1 MHKTI
6 VTERD
11 IPFQYDGRKIRIY
24 IRTPS
29 EKEIDDL
36 EVYKITSPLLFEPN
50 DEELITRRKSYKKV
64 YKKFIGDLTLEQW
77 RERLAMAPA
86 DVVRQTMKT
95 TTQIAMSVK
104 ADNQVISER
113 HLKSRF
119 LFLR

>member
-1 MHKTI
+1 MT
-6 VTERD
+6 VDERD
-11 IPFQYDGRKIRIY
+11 IPFQYDRRKMFINIRK
-24 IRTPS
+24 PS
-29 EKEIDDL
+29 EEEIDAL

-50 DEELITRRKSYKKV
+50 DEELITRRKPYKKV